1 MLSTGDVLK
10 TCRSGVRGGP
20 VQASNAG
27 YSSLGYQAAVG
38 LADACA
44 ASASAS
50 SRTRWFPWSILLL
63 NPRIPWYCK
72 SNPVTG
78 TQEHTAHEPLKGAV
92 MIEEV
97 SLTGLFFVGL
107 AATLALAAIW
117 PGR

>member
-1 MLSTGDVLK
+1 M
-10 TCRSGVRGGP
+10 
-20 VQASNAG
+20 
-27 YSSLGYQAAVG
+27 GYQTQAG

-63 NPRIPWYCK
+63 NPHIPWYRK

-97 SLTGLFFVGL
+97 PLTAPFFMGL
-107 AATLALAAIW
+107 AAMLALAAIW